1 MATRKQAHI
10 DSVQSIKK
18 DLLAVLEGMD
28 YCIDWKQD
36 DSEWSARELI
46 YHVIDTPPGGVNNL
60 VSGIYSGEVTEYDLW
75 SDLTNLTP
83 ERLAYDL
90 EQVTADI
97 EAFIESLDGALS
109 AMSEEDLHDKKVMM
123 HQKTRN
129 VDEERSINTILE
141 RTLNGHIR
149 EHLVQLQALR
159 EALAI

>member
-1 MATRKQAHI
+1 MATGKQAHI

-28 YCIDWKQD
+28 YCMDWKQD
-36 DSEWSARELI
+36 DTEWSARELI

-60 VSGIYSGEVTEYDLW
+60 VRGIHYGEVTEYDLW

-97 EAFIESLDGALS
+97 EAFIESLDGTLS
-109 AMSEEDLHDKKVMM
+109 AMSEEDLHKKKVMM

-129 VDEERSINTILE
+129 VDEERSINAILE

>member
-1 MATRKQAHI
+1 MATSKQAHV

-28 YCIDWKQD
+28 YCMDWKQD

-60 VSGIYSGEVTEYDLW
+60 VRGIYSGEVTEYDLW

-97 EAFIESLDGALS
+97 EAFIESLDRTLS
-109 AMSEEDLHDKKVMM
+109 VMSEEDLHEKKVMM

-129 VDEERSINTILE
+129 VDEERSINAILE

>member
-1 MATRKQAHI
+1 MATGKQAHI

-28 YCIDWKQD
+28 YCMDWKQD

-46 YHVIDTPPGGVNNL
+46 YHVIDTPPGGVNKL
-60 VSGIYSGEVTEYDLW
+60 VRGIHSGEVTEYDLW

-97 EAFIESLDGALS
+97 EAFIESLDGILS
-109 AMSEEDLHDKKVMM
+109 AMSEEDLHEKKVMM

-129 VDEERSINTILE
+129 VDEERSINAILE

>member
-1 MATRKQAHI
+1 MVTGKQAHI
-10 DSVQSIKK
+10 DSVQGIKK

-28 YCIDWKQD
+28 YCLDWKQD

-60 VSGIYSGEVTEYDLW
+60 VKGIHSGELTEYDLW

-90 EQVTADI
+90 GQVTADI
-97 EAFIESLDGALS
+97 EAFIASLDETLS
-109 AMSEEDLHDKKVMM
+109 SMSDEDLHKKTVMM
-123 HQKTRN
+123 HQKTRD
-129 VDEERSINTILE
+129 VDEERSINAILE

>member
-1 MATRKQAHI
+1 MATGKQAHI

-28 YCIDWKQD
+28 YCMDWKQD

-46 YHVIDTPPGGVNNL
+46 YHVIDTPPGGVNKL
-60 VSGIYSGEVTEYDLW
+60 VRGIYSGEVTEYDLW
-75 SDLTNLTP
+75 RDLTNLTP

-97 EAFIESLDGALS
+97 EAFIESLDGTLS
-109 AMSEEDLHDKKVMM
+109 AMSEEDLHEKKVMM

-129 VDEERSINTILE
+129 VDEERSINAILE

>member
-1 MATRKQAHI
+1 MATGKQAHI

-28 YCIDWKQD
+28 YCMDWKQD

-60 VSGIYSGEVTEYDLW
+60 VRGIYYGEVTEYDLW

-97 EAFIESLDGALS
+97 EAFIESLDGTLS
-109 AMSEEDLHDKKVMM
+109 AMSEEDLHEKKVIM

-129 VDEERSINTILE
+129 VDEERSINAILE